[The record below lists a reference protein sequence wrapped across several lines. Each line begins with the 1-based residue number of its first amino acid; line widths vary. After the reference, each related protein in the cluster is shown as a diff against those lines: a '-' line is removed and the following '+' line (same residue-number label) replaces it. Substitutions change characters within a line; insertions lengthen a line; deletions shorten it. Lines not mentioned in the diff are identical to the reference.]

1 MTRKKTVVIVVVS
14 LLLVGGVVWWAR
26 SGEDP
31 AVANLRAKMKELGP
45 PGPPGKGPPP
55 PREKMNELHKA
66 MDQLTPEQ
74 RRQVME
80 PMHQEMEKRMKQKL
94 DEFFALPKD
103 KRKDFLDQ
111 EIAEM
116 EKRHKEMEANRPKNA
131 RNDRR
136 PGGPPGGLNMSSE
149 QRSMRH
155 NEMLDRHSPQDRT
168 RMGAFMEAM
177 ESRRAELGLSP
188 MRPPGPPPH

>member
-1 MTRKKTVVIVVVS
+1 MKRKKTVAIVVISLLVIV
-14 LLLVGGVVWWAR
+14 GVVWWAR

-31 AVANLRAKMKELGP
+31 AVANLREKIKELGP

-55 PREKMNELHKA
+55 SHEKMDELHKA

-80 PMHQEMEKRMKQKL
+80 PMHREMEQRMKKKL
-94 DEFFALPKD
+94 DEFFALSKD
-103 KRKDFLDQ
+103 KRKDFLDK

-116 EKRHKEMEANRPKNA
+116 EKRHKEMEANRPKN
-131 RNDRR
+131 DRG
-136 PGGPPGGLNMSSE
+136 PGGPPGGLNMSAE

-168 RMGAFMEAM
+168 RMGALMEAM
-177 ESRRAELGLSP
+177 EARRAELGLPS